1 MTIEVQERD
10 NYRDDIHCPFCNQLV
25 FNQEKM
31 KINSCQHTLFIA
43 HDHGFEFC
51 DLRTKKNLKISENE
65 DLENYG
71 EFLETGMDEFLRGV
85 DMAGSIMIAVYVP
98 APSFF
103 GSYYGFVN

>member
-1 MTIEVQERD
+1 MLILGKYLSVVFFAIWQAEK
-10 NYRDDIHCPFCNQLV
+10 QLSLIFGKCLKKV
-25 FNQEKM
+25 G
-31 KINSCQHTLFIA
+31 IT
-43 HDHGFEFC
+43 
-51 DLRTKKNLKISENE
+51 RTKKNLKISENE